1 MSAKSAAFGLTVRQL
16 DTLIVEDSGNMRLLL
31 RTLLNSFEVAAV
43 DSARDGEDALKKLRV
58 NKSTNLIISDWEM
71 PSMNG
76 REFLYNLRHIDNE
89 PMCFLPVIV
98 LTGHASRSL
107 VAEAFEAGATH
118 LLVKPVTPASLLQ
131 RIEWVLE
138 DDRLFDRVGDIYRQ
152 PMHFQEKPK
161 RSPRGA
167 PAANLAPTQPDNS
180 WAVD

>member
-1 MSAKSAAFGLTVRQL
+1 MSAKSTAFGLTLKEL
-16 DTLIVEDSGNMRLLL
+16 DILVVEDSGNMRLLL

-43 DSARDGEDALKKLRV
+43 DSARDGEDGLRKLRT

-76 REFLYNLRHIDNE
+76 RDFLYNLRHIDNE

-107 VAEAFEAGATH
+107 IAEAFEAGATH

-138 DDRLFDRVGDIYRQ
+138 DDRPFELAGDIYRQ
-152 PMHFQEKPK
+152 TMRFQENPK
-161 RSPRGA
+161 RALRPA
-167 PAANLAPTQPDNS
+167 AAANLAVAQPDNS
-180 WAVD
+180 WTID

>member
-1 MSAKSAAFGLTVRQL
+1 LSAKSTAFGLTIKDL
-16 DTLIVEDSGNMRLLL
+16 DILVVEDSGNMRLLL

-43 DSARDGEDALKKLRV
+43 DSARDGEDGLKKLRV
-58 NKSTNLIISDWEM
+58 NKKTNLVITDWEM
-71 PSMNG
+71 PAMNG

-107 VAEAFEAGATH
+107 IAEAFEAGATH

-138 DDRLFDRVGDIYRQ
+138 DDRPFELAGDIYRQ
-152 PMHFQEKPK
+152 SMRFQEKPK
-161 RSPRGA
+161 RTSR
-167 PAANLAPTQPDNS
+167 LASGSGLALAQPGNS
-180 WAVD
+180 WTIE